1 MTNTDLKKLR
11 NKMPRDGVR
20 KISDLTGF
28 SVQYI
33 NFVLAGTK
41 FNIDIIDSAISVA
54 REYQRM
60 LKKKVAEINDL

>member
-33 NFVLAGTK
+33 NFVIAGTK
-41 FNIDIIDSAISVA
+41 FNIEIIDSAISVA

>member
-1 MTNTDLKKLR
+1 
-11 NKMPRDGVR
+11 MPRNGVR

-41 FNIDIIDSAISVA
+41 FNIAIIDSAISVA
-54 REYQRM
+54 KEYQRL
-60 LKKKVAEINDL
+60 LKKKVADINDL